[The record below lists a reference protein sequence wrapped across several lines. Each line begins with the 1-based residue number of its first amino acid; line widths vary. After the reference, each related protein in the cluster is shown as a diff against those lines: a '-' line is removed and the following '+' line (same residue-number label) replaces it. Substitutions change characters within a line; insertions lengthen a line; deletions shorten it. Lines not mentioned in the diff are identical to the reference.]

1 MEKSTLGRIKMMK
14 MRNILILLL
23 VILSSCENQLK
34 KTIFEPLPAEI
45 IQKYALEDST
55 FSDKYKI
62 IRTYVDSIY
71 FSKTNFPQYS
81 SLTYSD
87 LFNYFDFF
95 EKENKNLN
103 ESEDLKKL
111 WENKFG
117 GDIQKFKEDSIK
129 FHNYILENDYHN
141 FLEIEVQKVSRKTSW
156 LNSYTSVDLTFKP
169 KRNIGIRKISGYVT
183 FLSKTE
189 KFDSLDVSAVI
200 IGESAFFGFSGFS
213 KGVFNGSTIKS
224 IKDLSY
230 LEDLTVDLIKQKY
243 KIHFLVTDLV
253 VEDRFIDTDFEEV
266 PYEMK
271 EVLRA
276 EYKFYKEFYISEHI
290 NSNFKAFPIFSNDS
304 AFSIAKNKFPLVVDF
319 FTNGEDKYYEL
330 KSKEKNLKD

>member
-1 MEKSTLGRIKMMK
+1 L
-14 MRNILILLL
+14 
-23 VILSSCENQLK
+23 ILSSCENQLK
-34 KTIFEPLPAEI
+34 KTIFEPLPPEV
-45 IQKYALEDST
+45 IQKYAIEDST
-55 FSDKYKI
+55 FLDKYGI

-95 EKENKNLN
+95 EEEYKNLN
-103 ESEDLKKL
+103 ESEEVKYL
-111 WENKFG
+111 WEKKFAS
-117 GDIQKFKEDSIK
+117 DIQKFKEDSIK
-129 FHNYILENDYHN
+129 YHNYILENDYHN
-141 FLEIEVQKVSRKTSW
+141 FVDIEVQKVSKKTSW
-156 LNSYTSVDLTFKP
+156 LDYYTSVYLIFKP
-169 KRNIGIRKISGYVT
+169 KNNIGIRKISGNVV
-183 FLSKTE
+183 FIPKTE
-189 KFDSLDVSAVI
+189 KFDSLDVAATI
-200 IGESAFFGFSGFS
+200 IGKSAYFGFSGFS
-213 KGVFNGSTIKS
+213 KGVFYSSTIKS
-224 IKDLSY
+224 IANLSY

-243 KIHFLVTDLV
+243 NVHFLITDLV
-253 VEDRFIDTDFEEV
+253 IEDRFIDTDFEEV
-266 PYEMK
+266 PIEMK

-330 KSKEKNLKD
+330 KSKEKTLND